1 MKTYIKFLCYIFL
14 RSFFYVFLVMFS
26 LVFILNV
33 LSELEFFK
41 DIDVGIDFTLLL
53 SLLNS
58 PSMIFEMFPFIFLL
72 TTQFFFIKL
81 FNNNELEVF
90 KYSGLKNSSILII
103 VSFLSLIMGIIIITV
118 FYNFSAN
125 LKNFYLEKKS
135 QYTTDGKYLAVVTKN
150 GLWIKDE
157 IDDKIYVINSTE
169 IKDNFL
175 IDNFITEFNKNYEVI
190 RNVQSKKID
199 VSKKQWII
207 SNAKIYN
214 NNDYEIKEV
223 LKINTNFNYKRITT
237 LYSNLSSL
245 NFFQIIELKNN
256 YKKLNY
262 SLTEV
267 NMQILKIIAFP
278 LYLVL
283 ITILS
288 ALIMFKIKRLDT
300 TTFKISLGL
309 FISVIIYY
317 INNFFLV
324 MGNTERIPLIFAIFT
339 PLVILGLFNTFMIYK
354 INEK

>member
-103 VSFLSLIMGIIIITV
+103 ISFLSLIMGIIIITI

-125 LKNFYLEKKS
+125 LKNFYLEEKS

-214 NNDYEIKEV
+214 DNDYEIKEV

-339 PLVILGLFNTFMIYK
+339 PLVILGLINTFMIYK

>member
-1 MKTYIKFLCYIFL
+1 
-14 RSFFYVFLVMFS
+14 MFS
-26 LVFILNV
+26 LVFVLNV
-33 LSELEFFK
+33 LSELDFFK
-41 DIDVGIDFTLLL
+41 DIDVATNFTLLL

-81 FNNNELEVF
+81 FNNNELEIF
-90 KYSGLKNSSILII
+90 KYSGLKNSNILTIISILSLFMGVMI
-103 VSFLSLIMGIIIITV
+103 VSI

-135 QYTTDGKYLAVVTKN
+135 QFTSDGKYLAVITKN

-157 IDDKIYVINSTE
+157 IDNKIYITNSSL

-175 IDNFITEFNKNYEVI
+175 IDNFITEFDKNYKVI
-190 RNVQSKKID
+190 RNIQSKKID
-199 VSKKQWII
+199 ISKKQWLIF
-207 SNAKIYN
+207 NAKIYN
-214 NNDYEIKEV
+214 INEYEIKEV
-223 LKINTNFNYKRITT
+223 LKINTNFNYKRIKT

-245 NFFQIIELKNN
+245 NIIQLIELRNN

-278 LYLVL
+278 VYLVL

-288 ALIMFKIKRLDT
+288 SLIMFKIKRLDT

-324 MGNTERIPLIFAIFT
+324 MGNTERIPLIFAIFA

>member
-1 MKTYIKFLCYIFL
+1 
-14 RSFFYVFLVMFS
+14 MFS

-103 VSFLSLIMGIIIITV
+103 ISFLSLIMGIIIITV

-157 IDDKIYVINSTE
+157 IDDKIYIINSTE

-214 NNDYEIKEV
+214 DNDYEIKEV

-278 LYLVL
+278 IYLVL

>member
-53 SLLNS
+53 SILNS

-103 VSFLSLIMGIIIITV
+103 ISFLSLIMGIIIITV

>member
-103 VSFLSLIMGIIIITV
+103 ISFLSLIMGIIIITV

-157 IDDKIYVINSTE
+157 IDDKIYIINSTE

-214 NNDYEIKEV
+214 DNDYEIKEV

>member
-41 DIDVGIDFTLLL
+41 DIDIGIDFTLLL

-103 VSFLSLIMGIIIITV
+103 ISFLSLIMGIIIITI

-125 LKNFYLEKKS
+125 LKNFYLEEKS

-157 IDDKIYVINSTE
+157 IDDKIYIINSTE

-199 VSKKQWII
+199 VSKKQWLI

-278 LYLVL
+278 IYLVL

-300 TTFKISLGL
+300 TTFKISSGL

-324 MGNTERIPLIFAIFT
+324 MGNTEKIPLIFAIFS
-339 PLVILGLFNTFMIYK
+339 PLVILGFINTFMIYK

>member
-1 MKTYIKFLCYIFL
+1 MKTYIKFLCNIFFK
-14 RSFFYVFLVMFS
+14 SFFYVLLVMLS

-41 DIDVGIDFTLLL
+41 DIEIGIDFTLLL

-81 FNNNELEVF
+81 FNNNELEIF
-90 KYSGLKNSSILII
+90 KYSGLKNSNILWILSI
-103 VSFLSLIMGIIIITV
+103 LSLILSVLIVII

-135 QYTTDGKYLAVVTKN
+135 QYTTDGKYLAVITKN

-157 IDDKIYVINSTE
+157 IDKKIYIVNSSE

-175 IDNFITEFNKNYEVI
+175 IDNFITEFNKDYKVI
-190 RNVQSKKID
+190 RNLQSKKID
-199 VSKKQWII
+199 IKEKKWLIY
-207 SNAKIYN
+207 NAKIYQN
-214 NNDYEIKEV
+214 NNYEIKEV
-223 LKINTNFNYKRITT
+223 LEIKTNFDYKRIKT

-245 NFFQIIELKNN
+245 SILQLFELKNN

-267 NMQILKIIAFP
+267 NLQILKILAYPI
-278 LYLVL
+278 YLVL
-283 ITILS
+283 ITILT

-300 TTFKISLGL
+300 TTLKISLGL
-309 FISVIIYY
+309 FVSVIIYY

-324 MGNTERIPLIFAIFT
+324 MGNTERIPLIFAIFI
-339 PLVILGLFNTFMIYK
+339 PLLILGTINIFMVRR

>member
-1 MKTYIKFLCYIFL
+1 MKTYIKFLCSIFL
-14 RSFFYVFLVMFS
+14 KSFFYVLVVMFS
-26 LVFILNV
+26 LVFVLNI

-41 DIDVGIDFTLLL
+41 DIDIGINFTLLL

-90 KYSGLKNSSILII
+90 KYSGLKNSSILKII
-103 VSFLSLIMGIIIITV
+103 SFLSLFMGIIIITL

-157 IDDKIYVINSTE
+157 VDNKIYVINSSE

-175 IDNFITEFNKNYEVI
+175 IDNFITEFNQNYEVI
-190 RNVQSKKID
+190 RNIQSKKID
-199 VSKKQWII
+199 ISKKQWLVF
-207 SNAKIYN
+207 NAKIYN
-214 NNDYEIKEV
+214 ENDYEVIDV
-223 LKINTNFNYKRITT
+223 LEISTNFDYKRVKT

-245 NFFQIIELKNN
+245 SIIQLFELKDN
-256 YKKLNY
+256 YKRLNY

-267 NMQILKIIAFP
+267 NLQILKILAYP
-278 LYLVL
+278 LYLLL

-288 ALIMFKIKRLDT
+288 ALIMFKIKRMDT

-324 MGNTERIPLIFAIFT
+324 MGSTERIPLMFAIFS
-339 PLVILGLFNTFMIYK
+339 PLVILSIFNSFMVYK

>member
-33 LSELEFFK
+33 LSELEFLK

-103 VSFLSLIMGIIIITV
+103 ISFLSLFMGIIIVTV

-157 IDDKIYVINSTE
+157 IDDKIYVIHSTE

-199 VSKKQWII
+199 IKDKQWLIY
-207 SNAKIYN
+207 NAKIYKR
-214 NNDYEIKEV
+214 NDYEIRDV
-223 LKINTNFNYKRITT
+223 LEIKTNFDYKRIKT

-245 NFFQIIELKNN
+245 SILQLFELRDN

-267 NMQILKIIAFP
+267 NLQILKILTYPI
-278 LYLVL
+278 YLVL

-288 ALIMFKIKRLDT
+288 ALIMFNIKRLDT
-300 TTFKISLGL
+300 TTLKISLGL
-309 FISVIIYY
+309 FISVLIYY
-317 INNFFLV
+317 INNFFFV
-324 MGNTERIPLIFAIFT
+324 MGSTERIPLMLAICT
-339 PLVILGLFNTFMIYK
+339 PLLILGLFNSFMIYK

>member
-1 MKTYIKFLCYIFL
+1 
-14 RSFFYVFLVMFS
+14 MFS
-26 LVFILNV
+26 LVFILNL

-41 DIDVGIDFTLLL
+41 DIEVSVNFTLLL

-90 KYSGLKNSSILII
+90 KYSGLKNSNILWILGLL
-103 VSFLSLIMGIIIITV
+103 SFLVSIIIIIV

-135 QYTTDGKYLAVVTKN
+135 QYTSDGKYLAVITKN

-157 IDDKIYVINSTE
+157 IDNKIYIINSSE

-175 IDNFITEFNKNYEVI
+175 INNFITEFNDNYEVI
-190 RNVQSKKID
+190 RNLHSKKID
-199 VSKKQWII
+199 IKDKIWLIY
-207 SNAKIYN
+207 NAKIYN
-214 NNDYEIKEV
+214 NNDYEIKE
-223 LKINTNFNYKRITT
+223 LLEIKTNFDYKRIKT

-245 NFFQIIELKNN
+245 SILQLFELKNN

-267 NMQILKIIAFP
+267 NLQILKILAYPI
-278 LYLVL
+278 YLVL
-283 ITILS
+283 ITIMS
-288 ALIMFKIKRLDT
+288 ALIMFKIKRLDNT
-300 TTFKISLGL
+300 TLKISLGL

-324 MGNTERIPLIFAIFT
+324 MGSTERIPLIFAIFI
-339 PLVILGLFNTFMIYK
+339 PLILLGLLNSYMVYR

>member
-1 MKTYIKFLCYIFL
+1 MKTYIKFICHTYLKSFL
-14 RSFFYVFLVMFS
+14 YVFLVIFS
-26 LVFILNV
+26 LIFILNT

-41 DIDVGIDFTLLL
+41 DIDVGIYFTLHL

-58 PSMIFEMFPFIFLL
+58 PSMIFEMYPFIFLL
-72 TTQFFFIKL
+72 CTQFFFIKL

-90 KYSGLKNSSILII
+90 KYSGLKNSSILMII
-103 VSFLSLIMGIIIITV
+103 SFLSLFMGIIIVTV
-118 FYNFSAN
+118 FYNFSSN

-135 QYTTDGKYLAVVTKN
+135 KYTSDGKYLAVVTKN

-157 IDDKIYVINSTE
+157 IDDKIYVINSSE

-175 IDNFITEFNKNYEVI
+175 IDNFITEFNKNYNVI
-190 RNVQSKKID
+190 RNIQSKKID
-199 VSKKQWII
+199 ISKKQWLI

-214 NNDYEIKEV
+214 INEYEIKEV
-223 LKINTNFNYKRITT
+223 LKINTNFDYKRIKT

-245 NFFQIIELKNN
+245 NIIQLIELRNN

-288 ALIMFKIKRLDT
+288 SLIMFKIKRLDT

-324 MGNTERIPLIFAIFT
+324 MGNTERIPLIFAIFA

>member
-1 MKTYIKFLCYIFL
+1 MKTYIKFLCNIFL
-14 RSFFYVFLVMFS
+14 KSFFYVLLVMLS
-26 LVFILNV
+26 LVFILNL

-41 DIDVGIDFTLLL
+41 DIEIGIDFTLLL

-81 FNNNELEVF
+81 FNNNELEIF
-90 KYSGLKNSSILII
+90 KYSGLKNSNILWLLSLLSLFLSILI
-103 VSFLSLIMGIIIITV
+103 VII

-135 QYTTDGKYLAVVTKN
+135 QYTTDGKYLAVITKN

-157 IDDKIYVINSTE
+157 IDKKIYIVNSSE

-175 IDNFITEFNKNYEVI
+175 IDNFITEFNKDYKVI
-190 RNVQSKKID
+190 RNLQSKKID
-199 VSKKQWII
+199 IKEKKWLIH
-207 SNAKIYN
+207 NAKIYQN
-214 NNDYEIKEV
+214 NNYEIKEV
-223 LKINTNFNYKRITT
+223 LEIKTNFDYKRIKT

-245 NFFQIIELKNN
+245 SILQLFELKNN

-267 NMQILKIIAFP
+267 NLQILKILAYPI
-278 LYLVL
+278 YLVL

-288 ALIMFKIKRLDT
+288 ALIMFKIKRVDT
-300 TTFKISLGL
+300 VTLKISLGL
-309 FISVIIYY
+309 FVSVIIYY

-324 MGNTERIPLIFAIFT
+324 MGNTERIPLIFAIFI
-339 PLVILGLFNTFMIYK
+339 PLLILSTINIYMVHR

>member
-1 MKTYIKFLCYIFL
+1 MKTYIKFLCNIFIK
-14 RSFFYVFLVMFS
+14 SFFYVFLVMFS

-41 DIDVGIDFTLLL
+41 NIDVVTNFTLFL
-53 SLLNS
+53 SILNS
-58 PSMIFEMFPFIFLL
+58 PSMIFEMLPFIFLL

-81 FNNNELEVF
+81 FDNNELEVF
-90 KYSGLKNSSILII
+90 KYSGLKNSSILMII
-103 VSFLSLIMGIIIITV
+103 SFLTLLMGIIIVII

-135 QYTTDGKYLAVVTKN
+135 QYTSDGKYLAVVTKN

-157 IDDKIYVINSTE
+157 IDKKIYITNSSG

-175 IDNFITEFNKNYEVI
+175 INNFITEFNKDFEII
-190 RNVQSKKID
+190 RNIQSKKID
-199 VSKKQWII
+199 VSKKQWLIP
-207 SNAKIYN
+207 NAKVYDN
-214 NNDYEIKEV
+214 NNYEVREI
-223 LKINTNFNYKRITT
+223 LKINTNFNYKRIKT

-245 NFFQIIELKNN
+245 NIFQLIELRNN

-262 SLTEV
+262 SITEV
-267 NMQILKIIAFP
+267 NIQILKIIALP

-283 ITILS
+283 ITVLS
-288 ALIMFKIKRLDT
+288 ALIMFKIKRLDL

-309 FISVIIYY
+309 FVSVIIYY

-324 MGNTERIPLIFAIFT
+324 LGNTEKIPIIFAIFT
-339 PLVILGLFNTFMIYK
+339 PLVILSIFNTFMIYK

>member
-14 RSFFYVFLVMFS
+14 RSFFYVFLVMLS

-103 VSFLSLIMGIIIITV
+103 ISFLSLIMGIIIITV

-157 IDDKIYVINSTE
+157 IDDKIYIINSTE

-300 TTFKISLGL
+300 TTFKISSGL

>member
-1 MKTYIKFLCYIFL
+1 MKTYIKFLCNVFL
-14 RSFFYVFLVMFS
+14 KSLFYVFLVMLS
-26 LVFILNV
+26 LVFILNL

-41 DIDVGIDFTLLL
+41 DIEVGVNFILLL

-90 KYSGLKNSSILII
+90 KYSGLKNSNIVWILSLLSLSVSVII
-103 VSFLSLIMGIIIITV
+103 VIV

-125 LKNFYLEKKS
+125 FKNFYLEKKS
-135 QYTTDGKYLAVVTKN
+135 QYTSDGKYLAVITKN

-157 IDDKIYVINSTE
+157 IDNKIYIINSSE

-175 IDNFITEFNKNYEVI
+175 IDNFITEFNDNFEVI
-190 RNVQSKKID
+190 RNLQSKKID
-199 VSKKQWII
+199 IKKKIWII
-207 SNAKIYN
+207 YNAKIYN
-214 NNDYEIKEV
+214 NNDYEIKEF
-223 LKINTNFNYKRITT
+223 LEIKTNFDYKRIKT

-245 NFFQIIELKNN
+245 SILQLFELKSN

-267 NMQILKIIAFP
+267 NLQILKILAYPI
-278 LYLVL
+278 YLVL
-283 ITILS
+283 ITIMS
-288 ALIMFKIKRLDT
+288 ALIMLKIKRLDNT
-300 TTFKISLGL
+300 SLKISLGL

-324 MGNTERIPLIFAIFT
+324 MGSSEKIPLIFAVFI
-339 PLVILGLFNTFMIYK
+339 PLILLGLLNSYMVYR

>member
-41 DIDVGIDFTLLL
+41 DIDIGIDFTLLL

-103 VSFLSLIMGIIIITV
+103 ISFLSLIMGIIIITI

-125 LKNFYLEKKS
+125 LKNFYLEEKS

-190 RNVQSKKID
+190 RNVQSRKID
-199 VSKKQWII
+199 VSKKQWVI

-214 NNDYEIKEV
+214 DNDYEIKEV

>member
-103 VSFLSLIMGIIIITV
+103 ISFLSLIMGIIIITV

-190 RNVQSKKID
+190 RNVQSRKID

-214 NNDYEIKEV
+214 DNDYEIKEV

-267 NMQILKIIAFP
+267 NMQILKIITFP
-278 LYLVL
+278 LYLIL